1 MMDSETSKKSDE
13 TEGTEG
19 SKDSVV
25 PNNGG
30 GAVAP
35 SAAGQAAEAKAE
47 IPAKRKLSRKELR
60 MELKAARKDAK
71 ATYNQ
76 LIHLQADFENLKK
89 RLVREREDYIRQ
101 AKEALIR
108 EILPSIDNLEY
119 ALQHARER
127 KEDSPLFNG
136 VEMTH
141 KGLMAAM
148 KKFGV
153 EPVEA
158 VGAAFDP
165 NFHEAISKV
174 EKEDGRN
181 QVIGEHQRGYV
192 LDRKLVRPALVTI
205 AVPGSAKKSESGG

>member
-1 MMDSETSKKSDE
+1 MESESSKKSDE
-13 TEGTEG
+13 SELTGG
-19 SKDSVV
+19 SKDSGA
-25 PNNGG
+25 PGNGG
-30 GAVAP
+30 VVVEPATAT
-35 SAAGQAAEAKAE
+35 GQAAEAKVE

-108 EILPSIDNLEY
+108 EILPSLDNLEY
-119 ALQHARER
+119 ALQHAKER
-127 KEDSPLFNG
+127 KEDSPLLNG

-141 KGLMAAM
+141 KGLLAAM
-148 KKFGV
+148 KKFGI

-174 EKEDGRN
+174 EKEDGCN
-181 QVIGEHQRGYV
+181 QVIGEHQRGYI
-192 LDRKLVRPALVTI
+192 LDRKLLRPALVTI
-205 AVPGSAKKSESGG
+205 SVAPSAKKSEAGS